1 MDLTADMGF
10 LWFFAHLLLFHR
22 AFASE
27 DQYAATIGED
37 VTLQCRAPRDA
48 VVTVL
53 EWSKPDLSV
62 DDYVFFY
69 RNERSYEKYQH
80 SSFRGRVTLREALM
94 KDGDVSIVLKNV
106 TVSDAGRYK
115 CRIIMSNAASGERV
129 LSEESSLSVAEAE
142 HMDEVSEPVGRLEK
156 AIQRNAN
163 HEGGQS
169 VAVGVGAGVGCV
181 LVLAVVVGLLVCK
194 RKRPSSPTCNEAPK
208 KKRGSEE
215 MI

>member
-1 MDLTADMGF
+1 MYLTADMGF

-27 DQYAATIGED
+27 GQYAATIGED

-80 SSFRGRVTLREALM
+80 SSFRGRVTLREAFM

-115 CRIIMSNAASGERV
+115 CRIIMSNAASSERV
-129 LSEESSLSVAEAE
+129 LSEERSLSVTEAE
-142 HMDEVSEPVGRLEK
+142 HTDEVSEPVGRVGK
-156 AIQRNAN
+156 AFQRNEN
-163 HEGGQS
+163 HQGGQS
-169 VAVGVGAGVGCV
+169 VAVGVG
-181 LVLAVVVGLLVCK
+181 VGLDFVSLFLLLLFVC
-194 RKRPSSPTCNEAPK
+194 
-208 KKRGSEE
+208 
-215 MI
+215 

>member
-1 MDLTADMGF
+1 MDLTANMGF
-10 LWFFAHLLLFHR
+10 LCLFAHLLLFHR

-27 DQYAATIGED
+27 DQYTATIGED

-80 SSFRGRVTLREALM
+80 SSFRGRVTLREPSM

-115 CRIIMSNAASGERV
+115 CRIIMSNAASSERV
-129 LSEESSLSVAEAE
+129 LSEERSLSVTEAE
-142 HMDEVSEPVGRLEK
+142 HTDEVSEPVGRVGK
-156 AIQRNAN
+156 AIRSNEN

-169 VAVGVGAGVGCV
+169 VAVGVGVGVFCV
-181 LVLAVVVGLLVCK
+181 LVLAVGLLVYK
-194 RKRPSSPTCNEAPK
+194 KTRKSP
-208 KKRGSEE
+208 
-215 MI
+215 IILQVL